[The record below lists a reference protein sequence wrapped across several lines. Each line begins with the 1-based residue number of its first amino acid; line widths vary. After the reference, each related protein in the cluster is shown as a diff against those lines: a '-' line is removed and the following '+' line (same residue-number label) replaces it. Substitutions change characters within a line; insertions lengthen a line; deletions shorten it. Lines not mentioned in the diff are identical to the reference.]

1 MEGEGRRRYGGSFRL
16 GSACGSHD
24 EEKKSS
30 SGYHVIMRKRKKQ
43 NVAWYIEWKDTER
56 ESLIVCLD
64 EAIQEGDSFIW
75 RIWNSL

>member
-43 NVAWYIEWKDTER
+43 NVAWYIE
-56 ESLIVCLD
+56 
-64 EAIQEGDSFIW
+64 
-75 RIWNSL
+75 